1 MIATDAARRVW
12 MLLPLAGAGVAALA
26 YLVVEHAMAGRV
38 GPALDDGW
46 IYLAFARG
54 FLEGDAFS
62 YPGAEGPAAA
72 ITAPLWSFTL
82 ALAMAIV
89 GASAATAKALG
100 IGVLVFATFA
110 AGRLARAATGD
121 ARLAVFA
128 ALIVA
133 LSGRV
138 VWASTSGMEAGLSTA
153 LASLGLALHLERRD
167 APLARWLAAAGVLA
181 LAGWSRPENF
191 VFLLLAGLHRRS
203 VVSLACAAALVATF
217 PAFHQVVY
225 GFPLPLPFYAKAV
238 PGAPLAVLRE
248 QGLLAA
254 AAAFVEHALR
264 QFASTFALLGAMLP
278 LLVPGLVAG
287 VRRGMRARDGVPF
300 VALALGAFVLAR
312 SALGA
317 QTPSF
322 QQGRYF
328 VQLWPLFVV
337 VALRGFDF
345 GRRGGVVT
353 VVVAGITAAG
363 FLVEPALSAHLAFD
377 RLDRAF
383 PQDAARLVRALA
395 WGPAAAFGAVAI
407 AWGFRRDVLERGVPA
422 PLRTAAA
429 AWLLASV
436 AFGALRNGEGV
447 RDTFAMNV
455 AMAENVAREVPA
467 GGLVACHDLG
477 ALGWFARRPLVD
489 LAGLATK
496 DVAFA
501 ARDAG
506 GVVDFVAMLER
517 FRPRWLCLTDD
528 MLAKLNPQGRLPP
541 AVTGWAEIES
551 ARITSAVNVTVLGD
565 VYRLIRIDW
574 RE

>member
-1 MIATDAARRVW
+1 MRPIGCAIAAA
-12 MLLPLAGAGVAALA
+12 AA
-26 YLVVEHAMAGRV
+26 YLIVEVVFAGRV

-72 ITAPLWSFTL
+72 ITAPLWSFAL
-82 ALAMAIV
+82 ALAMAIF

-100 IGVLVFATFA
+100 VGVLIFATLA

-121 ARLAVFA
+121 ARLAAFA
-128 ALIVA
+128 ALIIA

-153 LASLGLALHLERRD
+153 LASLGLALHLERR
-167 APLARWLAAAGVLA
+167 AASLPRWLVAAGVLA

-191 VFLLLAGLHRRS
+191 VFLVLAALHRRS
-203 VVSLACAAALVATF
+203 VASLACAVALVATF

-238 PGAPLAVLRE
+238 PGAPIEVLRE

-254 AAAFVEHALR
+254 GTAFVEHALR
-264 QFASTFALLGAMLP
+264 QSASTFALLAAMLP
-278 LLVPGLVAG
+278 FLVPGLLAG
-287 VRRGMRARDGVPF
+287 LRRGMRARDGVPF

-353 VVVAGITAAG
+353 LAVAGLAALG
-363 FLVEPALSAHLAFD
+363 FFAEPALCAHLAFD

-383 PQDAARLVRALA
+383 PQDPSRLVRVLA
-395 WGPAAAFGAVAI
+395 WGPAAVFCAMAI
-407 AWGFRRDVLERGVPA
+407 AWGLRRDVVERGVPA

-429 AWLLASV
+429 LWLLASL
-436 AFGALRNGEGV
+436 AFGAARNGEGV

-455 AMAENVAREVPA
+455 AMAENVAREVPQ
-467 GGLVACHDLG
+467 GELVACHDLG

-501 ARDAG
+501 PRDAS

-528 MLAKLNPQGRLPP
+528 MLAKLNPPGRLPLGL
-541 AVTGWAEIES
+541 TGWAEIES